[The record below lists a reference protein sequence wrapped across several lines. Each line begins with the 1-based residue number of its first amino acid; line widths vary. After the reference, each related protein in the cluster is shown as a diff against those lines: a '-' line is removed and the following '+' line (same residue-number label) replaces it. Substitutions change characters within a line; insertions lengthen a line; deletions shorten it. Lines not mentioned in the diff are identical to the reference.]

1 MAEADPEL
9 NADAAANAAPMT
21 GSAAAAVLLMLFD
34 EDEAAQ
40 ILSRLEPEEV
50 RELGY
55 AMYDVVDVEVDEV
68 NHALDKFVTKA
79 KGRTTIGY
87 GAAQHIRGAMH
98 KALGPDRADTM
109 LARITPP
116 QRSAKLAM
124 LKWME
129 PKEIAGAIE
138 MEHPQIMAIV
148 LAHLEHQAAANVLQL
163 LPAEVQ
169 DEVVYRVAT
178 LGPVSSEA
186 LDDLEQLL
194 SSSGGGGRASSGSTT
209 QRGGT
214 VEAAAIMNNIRKD
227 HEQRIMKALT
237 KRDKGVS
244 QSIEDE
250 MFVFDNLMGLTEKDL
265 GTLMRSVESEQLIV
279 ALKGANEGLRAKILA
294 SMSARAAQS
303 ISDEMNE
310 RGPMRLTDVVE
321 AQKAVIASARR
332 MAEQG
337 TIQLGGK
344 GDDYV

>member
-1 MAEADPEL
+1 M
-9 NADAAANAAPMT
+9 ADAETAPEAPAGMT

-55 AMYDVVDVEVDEV
+55 AMYDVVDVEVEEV
-68 NHALDKFVTKA
+68 NDALDKFLTKA

-98 KALGPDRADTM
+98 KALGPERADNM

-116 QRSAKLAM
+116 QKSPKLAM

-129 PKEIAGAIE
+129 AKEIAAAVE
-138 MEHPQIMAIV
+138 AEHPQIMAIV
-148 LAHLEHQAAANVLQL
+148 LAHLDATQAALVLQS
-163 LPAEVQ
+163 LPPEVQ

-178 LGPVSSEA
+178 LGPVSAEAIEDLEA
-186 LDDLEQLL
+186 LL
-194 SSSGGGGRASSGSTT
+194 SGVGSGRKASGTPT

-237 KRDKGVS
+237 KRDKQVS

-250 MFVFDNLMGLTEKDL
+250 MFVFDNLMALTEKDL
-265 GTLMRSVESEQLIV
+265 GTLMRSVDNDQLVV
-279 ALKGANEGLRAKILA
+279 ALKGANEGLRAKILGC
-294 SMSARAAQS
+294 MSSRAAQS
-303 ISDEMNE
+303 IADEMEE
-310 RGPMRLTDVVE
+310 RGPMRLTEVLE
-321 AQKAVIASARR
+321 SQKVIIASARR
-332 MAEQG
+332 MATEG

>member
-1 MAEADPEL
+1 MADEADAP
-9 NADAAANAAPMT
+9 NAGLT

-40 ILSRLEPEEV
+40 ILARLEPEEV

-55 AMYDVVDVEVDEV
+55 AMYDVVDVEVGEV
-68 NHALDKFVTKA
+68 NAALDRFVNKA

-87 GAAQHIRGAMH
+87 GAAKHIRGAMH
-98 KALGPDRADTM
+98 KALGPERADNM

-116 QRSAKLAM
+116 TKSPRLAM

-129 PKEIAGAIE
+129 AKEIAAVIE
-138 MEHPQIMAIV
+138 GEHPQIMAIV
-148 LAHLEHQAAANVLQL
+148 LAHLDPTMAASVLQL
-163 LPAEVQ
+163 LPAEKQ

-186 LDDLEQLL
+186 LDELEKLFD
-194 SSSGGGGRASSGSTT
+194 GRSTGARKPTGTTT

-214 VEAAAIMNNIRKD
+214 TEAAAIMNNIRKD
-227 HEQRIMKALT
+227 HEQRIMKAMQ
-237 KRDKGVS
+237 KRDKTVA

-250 MFVFDNLMGLTEKDL
+250 MFVFENLMALSEKDL
-265 GTLMRSVESEQLIV
+265 GTLMRQVENDQLVV
-279 ALKGANEGLRAKILA
+279 ALKGASEGLRSKILGC
-294 SMSARAAQS
+294 MSSRAAQS
-303 ISDEMNE
+303 IQDEMEE
-310 RGPMRLTDVVE
+310 RGPMRLTDVLE
-321 AQKAVIASARR
+321 AQKTIIAAARR

>member
-1 MAEADPEL
+1 MAEEIV
-9 NADAAANAAPMT
+9 APAKLT

-68 NHALDKFVTKA
+68 NQALEQFVSKA

-87 GAAQHIRGAMH
+87 GAARHIRGAMH
-98 KALGPDRADTM
+98 KALGPERADNM

-116 QRSAKLAM
+116 AKSTKLSM

-129 PKEIAGAIE
+129 AKDIAAAIE

-148 LAHLEHQAAANVLQL
+148 LAHLEPPAAGAVLQL
-163 LPAEVQ
+163 LPSDKQ

-178 LGPVSSEA
+178 LGPVSNEA
-186 LDDLEQLL
+186 LEDLEQLL
-194 SSSGGGGRASSGSTT
+194 NNHGGASRASGSMT

-214 VEAAAIMNNIRKD
+214 TEAAAIMNNIRKD
-227 HEQRIMKALT
+227 HEQRIIKALA
-237 KRDKGVS
+237 KRDKTVA

-250 MFVFDNLMGLTEKDL
+250 MFIFDNLMSLSDKDL
-265 GTLMRSVESEQLIV
+265 GALMRTVESEQLVV
-279 ALKGANEGLRAKILA
+279 ALKGANEGLRAKILGC
-294 SMSARAAQS
+294 MSARAAQS
-303 ISDEMNE
+303 IQDEMEE
-310 RGPMRLTDVVE
+310 RGPMRLSDVME
-321 AQKAVIASARR
+321 AQKTIIAMARR

>member
-1 MAEADPEL
+1 MAEADPALGED
-9 NADAAANAAPMT
+9 APAAATPMA
-21 GSAAAAVLLMLFD
+21 GAAAAAVLLMLFD

-68 NHALDKFVTKA
+68 NHALDRFVNKA

-87 GAAQHIRGAMH
+87 GAAKHIRGAMH
-98 KALGPDRADTM
+98 KALGPDRADNM

-116 QRSAKLAM
+116 QKSPKLAM

-138 MEHPQIMAIV
+138 AEHPQIMAIV
-148 LAHLEHQAAANVLQL
+148 LAHLDHTAAALVLQM
-163 LPAEVQ
+163 LPGSVQ

-178 LGPVSSEA
+178 LGPVSADA

-194 SSSGGGGRASSGSTT
+194 STAGNGRKSTGTTT

-265 GTLMRSVESEQLIV
+265 GTLMRSVDNDQLII
-279 ALKGANEGLRAKILA
+279 ALKGANEGLRAKILG

-303 ISDEMNE
+303 IQDEMDE
-310 RGPMRLTDVVE
+310 RGPMRLTDVLE
-321 AQKAVIASARR
+321 SQKVIIASARR
-332 MAEQG
+332 MADEG

>member
-1 MAEADPEL
+1 MPDQAQTASNL
-9 NADAAANAAPMT
+9 N

-55 AMYDVVDVEVDEV
+55 AMYGVVDVEVDEV
-68 NHALDKFVTKA
+68 NQALDHFVNKA

-87 GAAQHIRGAMH
+87 GAAQHIKGAMH
-98 KALGPDRADTM
+98 KALGPVRADNM

-116 QRSAKLAM
+116 EKSTKLAM

-129 PKEIAGAIE
+129 SKDIVAAIE

-148 LAHLEHQAAANVLQL
+148 LAHLEPHAAGTVLQM
-163 LPAEVQ
+163 LPADKQ

-178 LGPVSSEA
+178 LGPVSTEA
-186 LDDLEQLL
+186 LDDLEHLL
-194 SSSGGGGRASSGSTT
+194 NSHGGASRGGGTKT

-214 VEAAAIMNNIRKD
+214 SEAAAIMNNLRKD
-227 HEQRIMKALT
+227 HEQRIIKALA
-237 KRDKGVS
+237 KRDRNVA

-250 MFVFDNLMGLTEKDL
+250 MFVFENLLGLSDKDL
-265 GTLMRSVESEQLIV
+265 GALMRTVDNDQLVV
-279 ALKGANEGLRAKILA
+279 ALKGAHEGLRGKILGC
-294 SMSARAAQS
+294 MSSRAAQS
-303 ISDEMNE
+303 IQDEMEE
-310 RGPMRLTDVVE
+310 RGPMRLAEVME
-321 AQKAVIASARR
+321 AQKAIIASARR

-344 GDDYV
+344 GDDFV